1 MTPSIGSVLAAA
13 LPTAPS
19 GLPPIGPTDPGVF
32 DTGLV
37 VGLSVAGLG
46 VGAILGLL
54 YYLGVGGLRQIDSKN
69 VLHHPL
75 RQALL
80 QTVQDEPGAHLR
92 ELAARHQTAVTNTQ
106 WHLRKLEMANL
117 VKTQKVQGKRVYY
130 PVQGGVATRDR
141 AIQNAALR
149 NPNAEAVRAF
159 IATNPG
165 CEPAAIANGLHL
177 NPGTVRW
184 HLRRLEDAN
193 LLRIIDEDGS
203 QHYYA
208 MTPNRPDRP
217 PRPTRHGD
225 GQAAL
230 VEPAAAAD
238 PVAQDDQAQAP
249 AH

>member
-1 MTPSIGSVLAAA
+1 MPLPSYGSA
-13 LPTAPS
+13 LQAGLPSAPT
-19 GLPPIGPTDPGVF
+19 GLPPVAPPIDGGLF

-37 VGLSVAGLG
+37 VGLGLTGLG
-46 VGAILGLL
+46 VSALLGLL
-54 YYLGVGGLRQIDSKN
+54 YYMGIGGLRQIDSKN

-80 QTVQDEPGAHLR
+80 LTVQEEPGAHLR
-92 ELAARHQTAVTNTQ
+92 ELAAKHQTAVTNTQ

-159 IATNPG
+159 IAANPG
-165 CEPAAIANGLHL
+165 TEPSAIANELHL

-184 HLRRLEDAN
+184 HLRRLEEAS
-193 LLRIIDEDGS
+193 LLRIITEGDS
-203 QHYYA
+203 QHFYA

-217 PRPTRHGD
+217 PRPGRY
-225 GQAAL
+225 
-230 VEPAAAAD
+230 PAEVGEAVDAKDATEQH
-238 PVAQDDQAQAP
+238 A
-249 AH
+249 

>member
-1 MTPSIGSVLAAA
+1 MFPSLGSVLAAG
-13 LPTAPS
+13 LPSAPS
-19 GLPPIGPTDPGVF
+19 LPPVAPPVDGGLF

-37 VGLSVAGLG
+37 VGLGLTGLG
-46 VGAILGLL
+46 VGAVLSLL
-54 YYLGVGGLRQIDSKN
+54 YYFGVGGLRQIDSKN
-69 VLHHPL
+69 VLQHPL

-80 QTVQDEPGAHLR
+80 QTVQAEPGAHLR
-92 ELAARHQTAVTNTQ
+92 ELAARHHTAVTNTQ

-159 IATNPG
+159 VAANPG
-165 CEPAAIANGLHL
+165 AEASDVSGNLHL

-193 LLRIIDEDGS
+193 LLRVITEGDAT
-203 QHYYA
+203 HFYA

-217 PRPTRHGD
+217 PRPVRYPSEAG
-225 GQAAL
+225 AATGAATTPGADAD
-230 VEPAAAAD
+230 ETETPA
-238 PVAQDDQAQAP
+238 Q
-249 AH
+249 